1 VAKSKNDLDISVLI
15 ATYNRVD
22 ILRQTLD
29 SMIGLERDGLSVE
42 FVVVD
47 NNSSDHTKEVIESFI
62 DRLPIRYLFEPRPG
76 KNCALNKALNE
87 VKLGELIVFTDDDVE
102 PKNDWLK
109 AIASVT
115 ERWPDYSVFGGEI
128 YAIPPNDKVPKWV
141 GDPSIPMCNLGAHD
155 YAETEC
161 LYKRCRYPFGGNLWV
176 RREVLADGRRFDESI
191 GPRAK
196 GRVMGSETSFLKQ
209 LVDDGFSIVYSPEA
223 LVGHRIQPEQI
234 SVWYIVKRAYWHGR
248 GIARMDLPVCRQ
260 ELLRRHPLVW
270 RLIRI
275 GAIVQLSLKLGG
287 SIITTIV
294 NKELQKVIDLGLRIG
309 INVEWVRIATEA
321 KPGRASGSDTVE

>member
-1 VAKSKNDLDISVLI
+1 VAKSKNDIDISVLI
-15 ATYNRVD
+15 ATYSRAE
-22 ILRQTLD
+22 ILRQTLE
-29 SMIGLERDGLSVE
+29 SMTGLERDGLSVE

-47 NNSSDHTKEVIESFI
+47 NNSSDHTKEVIESFT
-62 DRLPIRYLFEPRPG
+62 DRLPLRYLFEHRPG

-87 VKLGELIVFTDDDVE
+87 MPLGKLVVFTDDDVE
-102 PKNDWLK
+102 PSEDWLK
-109 AIASVT
+109 AIMAVS
-115 ERWPDYSVFGGEI
+115 ERWPNISVFGGKI
-128 YAIPPNDKVPKWV
+128 YVVPPKDKVPSWV
-141 GDPSIPMCNLGAHD
+141 GDPSRLICNLGAHH
-155 YAETEC
+155 YGEAEC
-161 LYKRCRYPFGGNLWV
+161 LYPSGRYPFGGNLWV
-176 RREVLADGRRFDESI
+176 RRGVLADGRRFDEII

-196 GRVMGSETSFLKQ
+196 GRVMGSETSLLKQ
-209 LVDDGFSIVYSPEA
+209 LVDDGFSMVYSPEA

-248 GIARMDLPVCRQ
+248 GIARMELPICRQ

-287 SIITTIV
+287 SIIATTV
-294 NKELQKVIDLGLRIG
+294 NKELQKVIDVGLRIG

-321 KPGRASGSDTVE
+321 KPGRASGSDTVG